1 MILQDAKLELSET
14 HCVKNIS
21 QEKQFNGT
29 GLIFCAFMAK
39 VTAQNKTS
47 ALLENSKLQ
56 ITTCSTQINVNFLLL
71 DGINIDYKNEILII

>member
-1 MILQDAKLELSET
+1 
-14 HCVKNIS
+14 
-21 QEKQFNGT
+21 
-29 GLIFCAFMAK
+29 MAK